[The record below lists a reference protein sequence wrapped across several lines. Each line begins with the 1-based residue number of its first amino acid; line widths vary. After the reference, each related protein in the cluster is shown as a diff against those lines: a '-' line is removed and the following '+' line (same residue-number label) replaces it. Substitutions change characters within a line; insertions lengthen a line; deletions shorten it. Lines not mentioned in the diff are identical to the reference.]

1 MGNAILSYPNWVDA
15 DAAFAVVSFDGG
27 SWLPTL
33 PLSNLRDRLLVKRA
47 RSTDVTLN
55 ATQFWV
61 DLGVARDVRVAAIP
75 FLTASKSAKY
85 RIRGFPTQDSTGP
98 ALIDSGWKDLFPIV
112 YPTGT
117 LPWGNPSLWD
127 GRMTDEDAAIFPMPI
142 VEVWDAVVVA
152 RWWLIEIDDTS
163 SDIGY
168 VEVPRVFL
176 APGWQPT
183 INISYGANQVFEPQ
197 TTVQLSRG
205 GAEFFDV
212 QPGRRVVR
220 FGIEYLSDEELV
232 TQVVDMQR
240 RLGINGQVFW
250 IFDPD
255 DTTQKHRRSFLAR
268 MRRLSP
274 LEYQAAGFGSTAY
287 ELSEVIA

>member
-1 MGNAILSYPNWVDA
+1 MANAILAYPNWVDA
-15 DAAFAVVSFDGG
+15 DPAFATVAFSGG
-27 SWLPTL
+27 SWDSRL
-33 PLSNLRDRLLVKRA
+33 PLANLRDRLLVRRA
-47 RSTDVTLN
+47 RSTDL
-55 ATQFWV
+55 ALSSTQFWV
-61 DLGVARDVRVAAIP
+61 DLGVARDVRVIAIP
-75 FLTASKSAKY
+75 FLTASKDATV
-85 RIRGFPTQDSTGP
+85 RMRGFATQDATGT
-98 ALIDSGWKDLFPIV
+98 ALADSGWRPLYPVV
-112 YPTGT
+112 YPVGS
-117 LPWGNPSLWD
+117 LPWGSPSVWD

-142 VEVWDAVVVA
+142 VQVWSNAVVA

-183 INISYGANQVFEPQ
+183 VNIVYGANQVFEPQ
-197 TTVQLSRG
+197 TSVQLSRG

-220 FGIEYLSDEELV
+220 FGLDFMPDDEMVVQV
-232 TQVVDMQR
+232 TDMQR
-240 RLGINGQVFW
+240 RLGINGQLFW

-255 DTTQKHRRSFLAR
+255 DTTQLHRRAFLAR
-268 MRRLSP
+268 MRSLSP
-274 LEYQAAGFGSTAY
+274 LEYAVIGRSSTTF